1 MWVEDLRVG
10 NEYQRKFINLITFDS
25 IAIPPGK
32 FKDYDIAV
40 IKDSIRTLYEVKADR
55 RTITTGNI
63 VIEFA
68 YKNEP
73 SGINTTT
80 ADFWVYFAV
89 GMGCFYLI
97 PTDEIRKAIDANK
110 YTKTIRGGDG
120 WRSHM
125 YVFPAQVFEE
135 FKEFYDERAP

>member
-1 MWVEDLRVG
+1 MWVADLKFG
-10 NEYQRKFINLITFDS
+10 QDYQRKFVNLITYDS
-25 IAIPPGK
+25 IIMPPGK

-40 IKDSIRTLYEVKADR
+40 IKDNVRTLYEVKADR
-55 RTITTGNI
+55 KTCSTGNI

-68 YKNEP
+68 CGAEP
-73 SGINTTT
+73 SGISTTA

-89 GMGCFYLI
+89 GTGTFYLI
-97 PTDEIRKAIDANK
+97 PTDEIRKAIDAIK